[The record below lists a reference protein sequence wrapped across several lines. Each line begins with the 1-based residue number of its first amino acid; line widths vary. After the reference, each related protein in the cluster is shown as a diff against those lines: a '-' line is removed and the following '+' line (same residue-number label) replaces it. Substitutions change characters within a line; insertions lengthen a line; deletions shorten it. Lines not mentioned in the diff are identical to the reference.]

1 MNKQA
6 ILIIAH
12 NYSNLEILNKQ
23 LDVLDS
29 ECFDIFIHI
38 DRKSKMRIE
47 DIKKC
52 ENSKMHI
59 YKKFRTYWGHSSQVY
74 CELFLIRKALETEE
88 KYDYLH
94 LISGE
99 DFPLKKPEKIHA
111 YFNKHYGKEFV
122 HFQCLKL
129 TEKKVY
135 WNKYYR
141 FIRNHNDAS
150 WSRRIDIKLLHLQMR
165 LKIDRTK
172 RRDIKLYTGAN
183 WFSIT
188 DKFAEFAISKS
199 ELMKKLRFTAHPDE
213 IYMQTILYNSE
224 FKNNLYYQGFDDNY
238 DSCKRLIDWKRGKPY
253 IWKMEDLKEIEESNF
268 FFARKFDINTDRKI
282 IDYLNKK
289 LK

>member
-1 MNKQA
+1 MNK
-6 ILIIAH
+6 
-12 NYSNLEILNKQ
+12 
-23 LDVLDS
+23 
-29 ECFDIFIHI
+29 
-38 DRKSKMRIE
+38 
-47 DIKKC
+47 
-52 ENSKMHI
+52 
-59 YKKFRTYWGHSSQVY
+59 
-74 CELFLIRKALETEE
+74 
-88 KYDYLH
+88 
-94 LISGE
+94 
-99 DFPLKKPEKIHA
+99 
-111 YFNKHYGKEFV
+111 
-122 HFQCLKL
+122 
-129 TEKKVY
+129 
-135 WNKYYR
+135 
-141 FIRNHNDAS
+141 NDLS
-150 WSRRIDIKLLHLQMR
+150 WSRVIDLRLLHLQMR

-183 WFSIT
+183 WFTIT